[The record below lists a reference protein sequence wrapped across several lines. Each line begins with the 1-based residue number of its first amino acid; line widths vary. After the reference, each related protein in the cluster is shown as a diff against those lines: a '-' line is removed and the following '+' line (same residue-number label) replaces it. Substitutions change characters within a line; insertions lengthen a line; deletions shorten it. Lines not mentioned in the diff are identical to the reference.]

1 MAKIAKRTKRYPS
14 DLTDEEWDR
23 IAPLMP
29 RPGRRG
35 RPREVDFREV
45 INAVRYLV
53 RSGCGWRMLP
63 IHFGPWQTVYGWF
76 RELARRFLFQTI
88 HDVALMADRER
99 AGREASPTAGVIDS
113 QSVKAPHAETR
124 GYDAGKKIVGRK
136 RHIAVDTDGRLLM
149 VNLTPADIS
158 DSAGA
163 QMILEAIRKRW
174 PWVKHLFADGAYDRL
189 KLMDKAAYLDF
200 VIEIIRRSDDRKGFE
215 VLPRRW
221 VVERTFGWM
230 IRWRRLVRRPG
241 VRTGAITL
249 RQSLDAQVI
258 GNMRHG
264 SPPAIQGAPLYL
276 RRPTPGILRVIHP
289 ESVSDTFTVP

>member
-1 MAKIAKRTKRYPS
+1 MRPCGGRGGMIQASDVDAAERGRMAQIARKTKRYPS
-14 DLTDEEWDR
+14 DLTDEEWER

-29 RPGRRG
+29 QPGRSG

-53 RSGCGWRMLP
+53 RSGGGWRMLP

-88 HDVALMADRER
+88 HDVALMVDRER
-99 AGREASPTAGVIDS
+99 AGREASPLAAVIDS
-113 QSVKAPHAETR
+113 QSVKAPHATTR

-149 VNLTPADIS
+149 VNLTTADVS

-163 QMILEAIRKRW
+163 GAILEAIRKRW

-189 KLMDKAAYLDF
+189 TLMDRPISTSSSRSSAAP
-200 VIEIIRRSDDRKGFE
+200 VTRRAS
-215 VLPRRW
+215 
-221 VVERTFGWM
+221 M
-230 IRWRRLVRRPG
+230 SCH
-241 VRTGAITL
+241 GA
-249 RQSLDAQVI
+249 
-258 GNMRHG
+258 G
-264 SPPAIQGAPLYL
+264 SSNAPSA
-276 RRPTPGILRVIHP
+276 G
-289 ESVSDTFTVP
+289 